1 MPWLTVVIF
10 LPLVGVPVLALWR
23 GVSDLHARTVAL
35 VVSLATFLVALG
47 VVGAF
52 DPSVA
57 GYQLVEHADWLPS
70 AGVSYLVG
78 VDGFSIWM
86 IVLTAFMTPV
96 AIVSSWGVTHRVRLF
111 MALTLLLET
120 AIVGSFLALDLLL
133 FFVFFE
139 ALLVPMFLV
148 IGMWGSSRRVYA
160 SLKFFLYTM
169 AGSAFLLLGIVYL
182 WFQTSQ
188 QLAHASFDI
197 RQMERLSLA
206 TTTQR
211 WLFLAFFVAFAVKV
225 PIFPLHTWLP
235 DAHTEAP
242 TNGSIVLA
250 ALLLKAG
257 PYGLLRFNLDLFPE
271 ASRYF
276 ADAIGILAVVGIVY
290 GAIVAMMQTDV
301 KRLVAYSSVSHM
313 GFVILGIFTFTM
325 QGTSGA
331 VMQMVNHGLST
342 GLLFFVIGV
351 LYERTHTR
359 DLSEMGG
366 LASVTPWIAA
376 AFLVATLS
384 SIGLPGLNNFV
395 GEFLVILGSFGAD
408 RVLGAVAVTGV
419 VLAAIYMLWAYQRAF
434 QGPGAERHRGLV
446 DLLPRELGAVVP
458 VVAVMLVLGVAPNL
472 VLDRINPSSAGVV
485 AWVRS
490 VDVNQRG
497 LPGGLR
503 AMLPPP
509 DVAAVSVTAA
519 GVDVT
524 ADGGEP

>member
-1 MPWLTVVIF
+1 
-10 LPLVGVPVLALWR
+10 
-23 GVSDLHARTVAL
+23 
-35 VVSLATFLVALG
+35 
-47 VVGAF
+47 
-52 DPSVA
+52 
-57 GYQLVEHADWLPS
+57 
-70 AGVSYLVG
+70 
-78 VDGFSIWM
+78 
-86 IVLTAFMTPV
+86 
-96 AIVSSWGVTHRVRLF
+96 
-111 MALTLLLET
+111 
-120 AIVGSFLALDLLL
+120 
-133 FFVFFE
+133 
-139 ALLVPMFLV
+139 
-148 IGMWGSSRRVYA
+148 
-160 SLKFFLYTM
+160 
-169 AGSAFLLLGIVYL
+169 
-182 WFQTSQ
+182 
-188 QLAHASFDI
+188 
-197 RQMERLSLA
+197 MERLSLA

-211 WLFLAFFVAFAVKV
+211 WLFLAFFIAFAVKV

-276 ADAIGILAVVGIVY
+276 AQAIGILAVVGIVY
-290 GAIVAMMQTDV
+290 GALVAMMQTDV

-366 LASVTPWIAA
+366 LATVTPWIAA

-408 RVLGAVAVTGV
+408 RILGAVAVSGV

-446 DLLPRELGAVVP
+446 DLLPRELAAVVP
-458 VVAVMLVLGVAPNL
+458 GRRRDAGARRRAEPGPGPDQPVLGRGGGVGAERRRRPAGPPGRPAGEAAAAGRGGRLGDRRRRGRRRSLMPTPAIELGPVMPELILVGVAVVLL
-472 VLDRINPSSAGVV
+472 LAGVV
-485 AWVRS
+485 ARKISPTTLLLFCLV
-490 VDVNQRG
+490 G
-497 LPGGLR
+497 I
-503 AMLPPP
+503 AAAA
-509 DVAAVSVTAA
+509 VAAVAALGLGRRPHGPGRVDLDRSVR
-519 GVDVT
+519 
-524 ADGGEP
+524 GGRAR

>member
-1 MPWLTVVIF
+1 
-10 LPLVGVPVLALWR
+10 
-23 GVSDLHARTVAL
+23 
-35 VVSLATFLVALG
+35 
-47 VVGAF
+47 
-52 DPSVA
+52 
-57 GYQLVEHADWLPS
+57 
-70 AGVSYLVG
+70 
-78 VDGFSIWM
+78 
-86 IVLTAFMTPV
+86 
-96 AIVSSWGVTHRVRLF
+96 
-111 MALTLLLET
+111 
-120 AIVGSFLALDLLL
+120 
-133 FFVFFE
+133 
-139 ALLVPMFLV
+139 
-148 IGMWGSSRRVYA
+148 
-160 SLKFFLYTM
+160 
-169 AGSAFLLLGIVYL
+169 
-182 WFQTSQ
+182 
-188 QLAHASFDI
+188 
-197 RQMERLSLA
+197 MERLSLA
-206 TTTQR
+206 TATQR
-211 WLFLAFFVAFAVKV
+211 WLFLAFFIAFAVKV

-276 ADAIGILAVVGIVY
+276 AQAIGILAVVGIVY
-290 GAIVAMMQTDV
+290 GALVAMMQTDV

-366 LASVTPWIAA
+366 LATVTPWIAA

-395 GEFLVILGSFGAD
+395 GEFLVILGSFGTD
-408 RVLGAVAVTGV
+408 RILGTLAVSGV

-434 QGPGAERHRGLV
+434 QGSGAERHRGLV
-446 DLLPRELGAVVP
+446 DLLPREIAAVVP

-472 VLDRINPSSAGVV
+472 VLERINPSSAGVV

-490 VDVNQRG
+490 VDVDQPG

-503 AMLPPP
+503 AKLPPP
-509 DVAAVSVTAA
+509 DEAAVSATAA
-519 GVDVT
+519 GVGAGV
-524 ADGGEP
+524 GGGGP